1 MLYLL
6 LVLVLVAL
14 VVATSLTQHTVNN
27 MNAIS
32 PDVVAR
38 IMVMHPIDERRQ
50 TLDYLQCLVDNIQS
64 RLLLP
69 AYDTVDLDRLLLDR
83 LTKTVSAIVTQPD
96 EPVSL
101 ALLFG

>member
-6 LVLVLVAL
+6 LCLVLVAL

-27 MNAIS
+27 MNAVGADVMATIRVMY
-32 PDVVAR
+32 PDNDRLQTVA
-38 IMVMHPIDERRQ
+38 
-50 TLDYLQCLVDNIQS
+50 YLQCMIDNIRL

-69 AYDTVDLDRLLLDR
+69 VYDTVDLDRLLLDR
-83 LTKTVSAIVTQPD
+83 LTKTVVTIVMQPD